1 MLPHDSF
8 AGTLLA
14 AAVLTLVL
22 VLVARGLTGAGL

>member
-14 AAVLTLVL
+14 AAVLTFVL

>member
-14 AAVLTLVL
+14 GLLLTVALALLAHVL
-22 VLVARGLTGAGL
+22 VMAGS